1 MGRLAIERSTIV
13 FVVTFFVGGIFL
25 FKLFERQVLE
35 HAQFAQAAEA
45 QSTSTKPKP
54 AQRGQILAQDKDGKF
69 FSLAVSDWRYELS
82 ISPRQVKNP
91 QKLVD
96 SLKAD
101 LPTLDTNDVVSKIS
115 NDKVYIPPILTDLDT
130 VTAQKIVAKSY
141 VGVFLTPK
149 LVRVYPDGAN
159 IAPQVLGFVGADS
172 EGKYGIESTH
182 DADLRGKEGDE
193 TAKRDS
199 LGKIIDI
206 LGGKQPQAGKDVVL
220 TLDYNLQYTVET
232 KLKEAI
238 DKFKADSGSIIVM
251 DPKTGAVLALAGEP
265 DFDPNNYASVP
276 AGEQYKF
283 LSPAVSSLYEPGS
296 VFKPLVM
303 AMGIDS
309 GTITP
314 DTVYTP
320 GGSVTVNGHEIFN
333 ANHKNFG
340 TETATQAL
348 ENSDNVWLTHLS
360 SLLGSEKERD
370 YFDKF
375 GVSKKTGIDLVGE
388 QAGRLPPIAEWND
401 LLRSTASFGQ
411 GVSTT
416 VTQLAAAYSV
426 IANGGTTITPHLVD
440 KEIDAGQT
448 ETVAAPPAGT
458 TIIST
463 DTATKVKDMLVSVVV
478 SGEGKRAGV
487 SGIKVAGKTGTAQV
501 PDANGG
507 YSTTDSIGS
516 FAGFFPADN
525 PRFTMVVRLNN
536 PRTVNF
542 AESSAAPTFGEIATW
557 MTNYYGLR

>member
-1 MGRLAIERSTIV
+1 
-13 FVVTFFVGGIFL
+13 
-25 FKLFERQVLE
+25 
-35 HAQFAQAAEA
+35 
-45 QSTSTKPKP
+45 
-54 AQRGQILAQDKDGKF
+54 
-69 FSLAVSDWRYELS
+69 
-82 ISPRQVKNP
+82 
-91 QKLVD
+91 
-96 SLKAD
+96 
-101 LPTLDTNDVVSKIS
+101 
-115 NDKVYIPPILTDLDT
+115 
-130 VTAQKIVAKSY
+130 
-141 VGVFLTPK
+141 
-149 LVRVYPDGAN
+149 
-159 IAPQVLGFVGADS
+159 
-172 EGKYGIESTH
+172 
-182 DADLRGKEGDE
+182 
-193 TAKRDS
+193 
-199 LGKIIDI
+199 
-206 LGGKQPQAGKDVVL
+206 
-220 TLDYNLQYTVET
+220 
-232 KLKEAI
+232 
-238 DKFKADSGSIIVM
+238 M